1 MRGECDVN
9 LASSRAS
16 RHLHVSAVRRAD
28 HNAVASRL
36 QGMEEE
42 EENNKEVYMD
52 KQL

>member
-1 MRGECDVN
+1 MSTSPGAE
-9 LASSRAS
+9 RAG
-16 RHLHVSAVRRAD
+16 RHMHVSAVRRAD

-42 EENNKEVYMD
+42 ENNKEVYMG